1 VPNGDIYHIGAV
13 FKDKTFERTDI
24 TNLKIAL
31 TDLSAFSKGA
41 DYILGHNI
49 VNHDLPAAE
58 NALPQACFLNLP
70 VIDTLFLSPLA
81 FPENPYH
88 KLVKN
93 YKLIKNSKNDPVADA
108 VLARAVFKD
117 QMAAFSDLNKREPS
131 LVAFYA
137 FAFDTMGFGNQR
149 FGLKGVLDL
158 FCFLAGNIPD
168 TEAAKSIFHDLARE
182 KVCETGLEEVWED
195 CMGHTKKRPML
206 AYVLSWIMVSGGN
219 SILPP
224 WVRHEFPE
232 IHGMIRKLKF
242 SCSNKTC
249 LHCRE
254 HNDSQR
260 LLKKYFGFETYR
272 TLADGRPLQ
281 KQIIDSTL
289 NGSPLLGILPTG
301 GGKSICYQ
309 IPALH
314 RHERLGELTIVISP
328 LKALMK
334 DQVDNLNRITGT
346 ETAAA
351 DPATPLPL
359 WGHLRQQL
367 KKMSSRR
374 F

>member
-1 VPNGDIYHIGAV
+1 
-13 FKDKTFERTDI
+13 
-24 TNLKIAL
+24 
-31 TDLSAFSKGA
+31 
-41 DYILGHNI
+41 
-49 VNHDLPAAE
+49 
-58 NALPQACFLNLP
+58 
-70 VIDTLFLSPLA
+70 
-81 FPENPYH
+81 
-88 KLVKN
+88 
-93 YKLIKNSKNDPVADA
+93 
-108 VLARAVFKD
+108 
-117 QMAAFSDLNKREPS
+117 
-131 LVAFYA
+131 
-137 FAFDTMGFGNQR
+137 
-149 FGLKGVLDL
+149 
-158 FCFLAGNIPD
+158 
-168 TEAAKSIFHDLARE
+168 
-182 KVCETGLEEVWED
+182 
-195 CMGHTKKRPML
+195 
-206 AYVLSWIMVSGGN
+206 
-219 SILPP
+219 
-224 WVRHEFPE
+224 
-232 IHGMIRKLKF
+232 
-242 SCSNKTC
+242 
-249 LHCRE
+249 
-254 HNDSQR
+254 
-260 LLKKYFGFETYR
+260 FETYR